1 MDYLE
6 PTVLPYNKNDND
18 DLKFNSSKL
27 SINKYKIDNLALNH
41 DLDSNLI
48 FLAATCITLTKFTN
62 NTGIFISTKF
72 NDLNK
77 ILLRID
83 EKNREITVE
92 EYIKA
97 IDEAL
102 TKSDI
107 ADIGG
112 PLFNYIYMMK
122 SRMMQTPL

>member
-92 EYIKA
+92 E
-97 IDEAL
+97 
-102 TKSDI
+102 
-107 ADIGG
+107 
-112 PLFNYIYMMK
+112 
-122 SRMMQTPL
+122 